1 MSDVTVNLKSNSL
14 VFEGGFSLQ
23 FQRTLRI
30 PDDGKTYP
38 LPPGKGAF
46 PICRVEDYADNVP
59 QSWLKHG
66 GVFIPMYQREA
77 LWIAFESRGRKPN
90 AIKIA
95 VGKINAVSG
104 KPWQQKLLK
113 SEADYLV
120 APPQPWLDGINAGN
134 GLIKQFVA
142 MPLGMGYTVE
152 GQITGKEEFGGIQI
166 IVYQPKLGKFSSRS
180 QNNWDFS
187 DDILESFN
195 FESFNFDSMPMA
207 AAASFKRNR
216 MVSGEMGMAAGG
228 KMKQQIYAD
237 PHGIDT
243 WDENDYDRVYVHIVN
258 SMMYRE
264 ITGLEPPQT
273 PVTAQTYAQ
282 HNLPWFDI
290 YDETMADIAPSSV
303 LSQVKTVKE
312 MDAKKGFG
320 TQQDDSSLN
329 LTDSKKIQYFIN
341 NPDRVSDSD
350 W

>member
-1 MSDVTVNLKSNSL
+1 
-14 VFEGGFSLQ
+14 
-23 FQRTLRI
+23 
-30 PDDGKTYP
+30 
-38 LPPGKGAF
+38 
-46 PICRVEDYADNVP
+46 
-59 QSWLKHG
+59 
-66 GVFIPMYQREA
+66 
-77 LWIAFESRGRKPN
+77 
-90 AIKIA
+90 
-95 VGKINAVSG
+95 
-104 KPWQQKLLK
+104 
-113 SEADYLV
+113 
-120 APPQPWLDGINAGN
+120 
-134 GLIKQFVA
+134 
-142 MPLGMGYTVE
+142 
-152 GQITGKEEFGGIQI
+152 
-166 IVYQPKLGKFSSRS
+166 
-180 QNNWDFS
+180 
-187 DDILESFN
+187 
-195 FESFNFDSMPMA
+195 
-207 AAASFKRNR
+207 
-216 MVSGEMGMAAGG
+216 
-228 KMKQQIYAD
+228 MKQQIYAD

-341 NPDRVSDSD
+341 NPDCVSDGD